1 MNELAKL
8 GRKLLEPQADI
19 RLLESHHTHKKDAP
33 SGTCKTLCDYLGI
46 KPDEY
51 EEKVAYLRMGTVCGE
66 HSIFF
71 AMPDEVIEIKHTAY
85 SKKIFAAGA
94 LEAGKKML
102 TCQDGDLGV

>member
-1 MNELAKL
+1 
-8 GRKLLEPQADI
+8 
-19 RLLESHHTHKKDAP
+19 
-33 SGTCKTLCDYLGI
+33 
-46 KPDEY
+46 
-51 EEKVAYLRMGTVCGE
+51 MGTVCGE